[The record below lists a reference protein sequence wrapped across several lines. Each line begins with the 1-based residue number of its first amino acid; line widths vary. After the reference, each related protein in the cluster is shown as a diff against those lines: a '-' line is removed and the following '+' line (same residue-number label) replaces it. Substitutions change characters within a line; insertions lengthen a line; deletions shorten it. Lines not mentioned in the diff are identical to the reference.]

1 MNFLNSIL
9 GVNKSIDVFTQNLIK
24 LLQLLQPTIGK
35 KEVLIQFLNENNIPF
50 RRSHIDH
57 GSIHWAVEI
66 EGSASHFMMDEDARM
81 ITVSFFQ
88 LNNSYFDPI
97 SILLSNSNITYR
109 INYPYSKSIES
120 LPNESKELITL
131 LAKYKVKNSNKRTT
145 ELSILKQ
152 DYLNRYYYKEDK
164 ILNIP

>member
-9 GVNKSIDVFTQNLIK
+9 GLNKNIDVFTQNLIK

-35 KEVLIQFLNENNIPF
+35 KEVLIQLLNEKNIPF

-57 GSIHWAVEI
+57 GSIHWALDI
-66 EGSASHFMMDEDARM
+66 EGSASHFMMDEDARI

-88 LNNSYFDPI
+88 LNNSYFDPV
-97 SILLSNSNITYR
+97 SILLTNSEITYR

-120 LPNESKELITL
+120 LPKESKALITL
-131 LAKYKVKNSNKRTT
+131 LAKYHVKNSNKKTT
-145 ELSILKQ
+145 ESCILKQ
-152 DYLNRYYYKEDK
+152 DYLNRYYYQEDK
-164 ILNIP
+164 ILSR